1 MGSRAVVNSYTGAN
15 VSIFIGDTLITN
27 AFGITWELSAG
38 KRPIFGYNGLH
49 QQAFAT
55 GQVMLLGSL
64 YLNFQAPNYLSYVLK
79 KYFELKRQIF
89 ASADQTEAIAR
100 LKNSRAN
107 LVNEFKQL
115 RPGETLSPATLNE
128 LFTDKAMQT
137 QLIPALT
144 AGELLNVKA
153 GSGVTYNNYKAGM
166 AFDRNLNTDEKTS
179 KFAIYARPDQFNSSE
194 DTEDTID
201 IVITFGNP
209 GMRGR
214 PGSTAT
220 YQAGSGIILRGVNF
234 LGEGMTVMS
243 DDQPVMEVY
252 KFMAVSKDY
261 LVADQLSTDD
271 QLEIFGMGKANIE
284 EKERQR
290 KERNRMQERI
300 GTRDL
305 PQRGTP
311 STGGDPAEGGDPSEG
326 AGEDRI
332 QREDAEEAAAQA
344 ATRRDVK
351 LPVPTPE
358 GKLPEASLPTVD
370 NKGRVT
376 APVPPR
382 SAPPSA
388 PPAAP
393 PVKVPGSPPVPKAVE
408 PKAEPAAPIDP
419 ADLPQEGAD
428 P

>member
-115 RPGETLSPATLNE
+115 RPGQTLSPATLNE

-153 GSGVTYNNYKAGM
+153 GSGVTYNNYKAGL
-166 AFDRNLNTDEKTS
+166 AYDRNLNTEEKTS
-179 KFAIYARPDQFNSSE
+179 KFAVYARPDQFVDAE
-194 DTEDTID
+194 DTKDAID

-261 LVADQLSTDD
+261 LVADQLSTEDE
-271 QLEIFGMGKANIE
+271 LELQGMGKANA
-284 EKERQR
+284 
-290 KERNRMQERI
+290 QEREH
-300 GTRDL
+300 
-305 PQRGTP
+305 
-311 STGGDPAEGGDPSEG
+311 A
-326 AGEDRI
+326 RI
-332 QREDAEEAAAQA
+332 QRNKMKEQLPGAKMPTRGGGGEDPATTDDPGRIEREDAAEAAAA
-344 ATRRDVK
+344 VRRDVK
-351 LPVPTPE
+351 LPVPDPE
-358 GKLPEASLPTVD
+358 GSFPQASLPD
-370 NKGRVT
+370 LDKAGRPT
-376 APVPPR
+376 APVPPN

-393 PVKVPGSPPVPKAVE
+393 PVKAPGTPPVPKAVE
-408 PKAEPAAPIDP
+408 PKPEPAPEIDP
-419 ADLPQEGAD
+419 AKLPQEGD
-428 P
+428 DG

>member
-153 GSGVTYNNYKAGM
+153 GSGVTYNNYKAGL
-166 AFDRNLNTDEKTS
+166 AFDRNLTTDEKTS
-179 KFAIYARPDQFNSSE
+179 KFAAYARPDQFVDAE
-194 DTEDTID
+194 DTKDAID

-261 LVADQLSTDD
+261 LVADQLSTED
-271 QLEIFGMGKANIE
+271 QIELLGMGKANIE
-284 EKERQR
+284 EKENARIQR
-290 KERNRMQERI
+290 NKMKGQ
-300 GTRDL
+300 L
-305 PQRGTP
+305 PDAKMPPRG
-311 STGGDPAEGGDPSEG
+311 GGEDPATTDDPG
-326 AGEDRI
+326 RI
-332 QREDAEEAAAQA
+332 RREDAEEGAAQA
-344 ATRRDVK
+344 ATRRDVEM
-351 LPVPTPE
+351 PVPTPE
-358 GKLPEASLPTVD
+358 AKLPQGTLPSVD
-370 NKGRVT
+370 NNGKVT

-393 PVKVPGSPPVPKAVE
+393 PVRVPGSPPVPKAVE
-408 PKAEPAAPIDP
+408 PKEPAAPIDP
-419 ADLPQEGAD
+419 ANLPQEGD
-428 P
+428 DG